1 MLSTL
6 DDHVATSEIDP
17 FSREFLADPYP
28 YHEQLREAGPVV
40 RLARYDA
47 WAVFRHEQVQAILN
61 DWQTFS
67 SGAGVGLANFHKE
80 GNWRPPSLLLE
91 TDPPAHTRAR
101 TVMNRVLSPK
111 NLRELRDGFYQDAV
125 RMIDRVLELGTF
137 DAVAELA
144 QPYPLKVFPDAVGL
158 AEDEREILL
167 PYGNMVFNTMGPKND
182 FYHAALAP
190 VGEVLPWVM
199 RRCERAALRPGSLGA
214 EVYKHADSRGRDR
227 AGSGAPGSLV
237 SLRRHRHHDLCARQ
251 RAALLRR
258 ASCRMAEAAAGPA
271 KVRPAIEEAIR
282 FESPFQC
289 YFRTTTK
296 ATEIAGVPI
305 RGGGKNLHLGGRGQ
319 SRSAPLGG
327 AGALRH
333 RAQDG
338 GTCRVRRRHPRLRR
352 PDDRPHGDRDAA
364 HRPARARCVDR
375 ADGQARTPSAQ
386 YAARRHQAS
395 RADDAGHS
403 RFIIDTKYCLRC

>member
-1 MLSTL
+1 MSLAL
-6 DDHVATSEIDP
+6 NDHVVTSEIDP

-47 WAVFRHEQVQAILN
+47 WAVFRYEQVQAILN

-91 TDPPAHTRAR
+91 TDPPNHTRAR
-101 TVMNRVLSPK
+101 TVMNRVLSPR
-111 NLRELRDGFYQDAV
+111 NLRELRDGFHQDAV
-125 RMIDRVLELGTF
+125 RMIDRILDLGSF
-137 DAVAELA
+137 DAVAELT
-144 QPYPLKVFPDAVGL
+144 QTYPLKVFPDAVGL
-158 AEDEREILL
+158 ADDEREMLL

-190 VGEVLPWVM
+190 VDEVLPWVM

-214 EVYKHADSRGRDR
+214 EVYKHAD
-227 AGSGAPGSLV
+227 AG
-237 SLRRHRHHDLCARQ
+237 DITEQ
-251 RAALLRR
+251 EAALLVRSFLS
-258 ASCRMAEAAAGPA
+258 AGIDTTIFALGNLLLCFAEHPDEWQKLRQDPA
-271 KVRPAIEEAIR
+271 KVRPAIEEALR

-305 RGGGKNLHLGGRGQ
+305 EHDEKLSVSVAAANRDPRRWVEPTRFDIDRRTAGHVGF
-319 SRSAPLGG
+319 G
-327 AGALRH
+327 AGIHGCVGQMIARMEIEMLLLALRERVASIELTGKPERLLH
-333 RAQDG
+333 NTLRAV
-338 GTCRVRRRHPRLRR
+338 TRL
-352 PDDRPHGDRDAA
+352 PVEMT
-364 HRPARARCVDR
+364 RA
-375 ADGQARTPSAQ
+375 
-386 YAARRHQAS
+386 
-395 RADDAGHS
+395 
-403 RFIIDTKYCLRC
+403 

>member
-6 DDHVATSEIDP
+6 DDRVATSEIDP

-28 YHEQLREAGPVV
+28 YHEQLREAGPIV
-40 RLARYDA
+40 RLTHYDA
-47 WAVFRHEQVQAILN
+47 WAVFRHEQVQAVLN
-61 DWQTFS
+61 DWQTFG

-91 TDPPAHTRAR
+91 TDPPVHTRAR
-101 TVMNRVLSPK
+101 TVMNRVLSPR
-111 NLRELRDGFYQDAV
+111 NLRELRDGFYQDAI
-125 RMIDRVLELGTF
+125 RMVDRALELGNF

-158 AEDEREILL
+158 ADDEREMLL

-190 VGEVLPWVM
+190 VGDVLPWVM

-214 EVYKHADSRGRDR
+214 EVYKHADSGD
-227 AGSGAPGSLV
+227 V
-237 SLRRHRHHDLCARQ
+237 TEQ
-251 RAALLRR
+251 EAALLVRSFLS
-258 ASCRMAEAAAGPA
+258 AGIDTTIFALGNALLCFAEHPAEWQKLRQDPA

-296 ATEIAGVPI
+296 PTEIAGVPI
-305 RGGGKNLHLGGRGQ
+305 REEEKIYVSVAAANRDPRRWAEPTRFDIERKTAGHVGF
-319 SRSAPLGG
+319 G
-327 AGALRH
+327 AGIHGCVGQMIARMEIEMLLLALRERVASIELTGKPERLLH
-333 RAQDG
+333 NTLRAVTKLPVQM
-338 GTCRVRRRHPRLRR
+338 T
-352 PDDRPHGDRDAA
+352 
-364 HRPARARCVDR
+364 RA
-375 ADGQARTPSAQ
+375 
-386 YAARRHQAS
+386 
-395 RADDAGHS
+395 
-403 RFIIDTKYCLRC
+403 

>member
-1 MLSTL
+1 MSLTL
-6 DDHVATSEIDP
+6 NDRMVTSEIDP

-40 RLARYDA
+40 RLTRYDA

-91 TDPPAHTRAR
+91 TDPPVHTRAR
-101 TVMNRVLSPK
+101 TVMNRVLSPR
-111 NLRELRDGFYQDAV
+111 NLRDLREGFYRDAV
-125 RMIDRVLELGTF
+125 LLVDRALELGSF

-158 AEDEREILL
+158 AEDERETLL

-190 VGEVLPWVM
+190 VDEVLPWVM

-214 EVYKHADSRGRDR
+214 EVYKHADTGDITE
-227 AGSGAPGSLV
+227 
-237 SLRRHRHHDLCARQ
+237 Q
-251 RAALLRR
+251 EAALLVRSFLS
-258 ASCRMAEAAAGPA
+258 AGIDTTIFALGNALLSFAEHPAEWQKLRQDPA
-271 KVRPAIEEAIR
+271 KVRPAIEEAVR

-289 YFRTTTK
+289 FFRTTTK

-305 RGGGKNLHLGGRGQ
+305 SAEEKVYVSVGSANRDPRRWAEP
-319 SRSAPLGG
+319 SRFDIERKTAGHVGFG
-327 AGALRH
+327 AGIHGCVGQMIARMEIEMLLVALCERVASIELTGKQERLLH
-333 RAQDG
+333 NTLRA
-338 GTCRVRRRHPRLRR
+338 V
-352 PDDRPHGDRDAA
+352 
-364 HRPARARCVDR
+364 
-375 ADGQARTPSAQ
+375 
-386 YAARRHQAS
+386 
-395 RADDAGHS
+395 
-403 RFIIDTKYCLRC
+403 TKLPVKWTRS

>member
-1 MLSTL
+1 MSLTL
-6 DDHVATSEIDP
+6 NDRMVTSEIDP

-47 WAVFRHEQVQAILN
+47 WAVFRHEQVQAVLN

-101 TVMNRVLSPK
+101 TVMNRVLSPR
-111 NLRELRDGFYQDAV
+111 NLRELRDGFYRDAV
-125 RMIDRVLELGTF
+125 RLVDRALELGSF

-158 AEDEREILL
+158 AEDERETLL

-190 VGEVLPWVM
+190 VDEVLPWVM
-199 RRCERAALRPGSLGA
+199 RRCERSALRPGSLGA
-214 EVYKHADSRGRDR
+214 EVYKHADTGDITE
-227 AGSGAPGSLV
+227 
-237 SLRRHRHHDLCARQ
+237 Q
-251 RAALLRR
+251 EAALLVRSFLS
-258 ASCRMAEAAAGPA
+258 AGIDTTIFALGNALLCFAEHPAEWQKLREDPA

-289 YFRTTTK
+289 YFRTTTT

-305 RGGGKNLHLGGRGQ
+305 EGGEKIYVSVAAANRDPRRWAEPARFDIERKTAGHVGF
-319 SRSAPLGG
+319 G
-327 AGALRH
+327 AGIHGCVGQMIARMEIEMLLVALRERVASIELTGKPERLLH
-333 RAQDG
+333 NTLRA
-338 GTCRVRRRHPRLRR
+338 V
-352 PDDRPHGDRDAA
+352 
-364 HRPARARCVDR
+364 
-375 ADGQARTPSAQ
+375 
-386 YAARRHQAS
+386 
-395 RADDAGHS
+395 
-403 RFIIDTKYCLRC
+403 TKLPVKWTRS

>member
-1 MLSTL
+1 MSLAL
-6 DDHVATSEIDP
+6 NDRMVTSEIDP
-17 FSREFLADPYP
+17 FSREFLADPYL

-101 TVMNRVLSPK
+101 TVMNRVLSPR
-111 NLRELRDGFYQDAV
+111 NLRELRDGFYRDAV
-125 RMIDRVLELGTF
+125 RLIDRALELGSF

-158 AEDEREILL
+158 AEDERETLL

-190 VGEVLPWVM
+190 VDEVLPWVM
-199 RRCERAALRPGSLGA
+199 RRCERSALRPGSLGA
-214 EVYKHADSRGRDR
+214 EVYKHADTGDITE
-227 AGSGAPGSLV
+227 
-237 SLRRHRHHDLCARQ
+237 Q
-251 RAALLRR
+251 EAALLVRSFLS
-258 ASCRMAEAAAGPA
+258 AGIDTTIFALGNALLCFAEHPAEWQKLREDPA

-289 YFRTTTK
+289 YFRTTTT

-305 RGGGKNLHLGGRGQ
+305 EGGEKIYVSVAAANRDPRRWAEPTRFNIERKTAGHVGF
-319 SRSAPLGG
+319 G
-327 AGALRH
+327 AGIHGCVGQMIARMEIEMLLVALRERVASIELTGKPERLLH
-333 RAQDG
+333 NTLRA
-338 GTCRVRRRHPRLRR
+338 V
-352 PDDRPHGDRDAA
+352 
-364 HRPARARCVDR
+364 
-375 ADGQARTPSAQ
+375 
-386 YAARRHQAS
+386 
-395 RADDAGHS
+395 
-403 RFIIDTKYCLRC
+403 TKLPVKWTRS

>member
-1 MLSTL
+1 MLTTL
-6 DDHVATSEIDP
+6 NDHVVTSEIDP

-28 YHEQLREAGPVV
+28 YHERLREAGPVV
-40 RLARYDA
+40 RLTRYDA

-111 NLRELRDGFYQDAV
+111 NLRELRNGFYQGAV
-125 RMIDRVLELGTF
+125 RIIDRVLELGTF

-158 AEDEREILL
+158 AEEEREMLL

-190 VGEVLPWVM
+190 VSEVLPWVM

-214 EVYKHADSRGRDR
+214 EVYRHAD
-227 AGSGAPGSLV
+227 AGDV
-237 SLRRHRHHDLCARQ
+237 TEQ
-251 RAALLRR
+251 EAALLVRSFLS
-258 ASCRMAEAAAGPA
+258 AGIDTTIFALGNALLCFAEYPAEWQKLRQDAA
-271 KVRPAIEEAIR
+271 KVRPALEEAIR

-289 YFRTTTK
+289 YFRTTTH

-305 RGGGKNLHLGGRGQ
+305 KGEEKIYISVAAANRDPRRWEEPTRFDIERRTAGHVGF
-319 SRSAPLGG
+319 G
-327 AGALRH
+327 AGIHGCVGQMIARMEIEMLLIALRERVASIELTDNPERLLH
-333 RAQDG
+333 NTLRAV
-338 GTCRVRRRHPRLRR
+338 TKLPVRMT
-352 PDDRPHGDRDAA
+352 
-364 HRPARARCVDR
+364 
-375 ADGQARTPSAQ
+375 RT
-386 YAARRHQAS
+386 
-395 RADDAGHS
+395 
-403 RFIIDTKYCLRC
+403 

>member
-6 DDHVATSEIDP
+6 DDRVAASEIDP

-40 RLARYDA
+40 RLTHYDA
-47 WAVFRHEQVQAILN
+47 WAVFRHEQVQAVLN
-61 DWQTFS
+61 DWQTFG

-91 TDPPAHTRAR
+91 TDPPVHTRAR
-101 TVMNRVLSPK
+101 TVMNRVLSPR

-125 RMIDRVLELGTF
+125 RMVDRALELGSF

-158 AEDEREILL
+158 ADDEREMLL

-190 VGEVLPWVM
+190 VGDVLPWVM

-214 EVYKHADSRGRDR
+214 EVYKHADSGD
-227 AGSGAPGSLV
+227 V
-237 SLRRHRHHDLCARQ
+237 TEQ
-251 RAALLRR
+251 EAALLVRSFLS
-258 ASCRMAEAAAGPA
+258 AGIDTTIFALGNALLCFAEHPAEWQKLRQDPA

-296 ATEIAGVPI
+296 PTEIAGVPI
-305 RGGGKNLHLGGRGQ
+305 QEEEKIYVSVAAANRDPRRWAEPTRFDIERKTAGHVGF
-319 SRSAPLGG
+319 G
-327 AGALRH
+327 AGIHGCVGQMIARMEIEMLLIALRERVASIELTGKPERLLH
-333 RAQDG
+333 NTLRAVTKLPVQM
-338 GTCRVRRRHPRLRR
+338 T
-352 PDDRPHGDRDAA
+352 
-364 HRPARARCVDR
+364 RA
-375 ADGQARTPSAQ
+375 
-386 YAARRHQAS
+386 
-395 RADDAGHS
+395 
-403 RFIIDTKYCLRC
+403 